1 MLVDVKP
8 RTNLQRLT
16 QSGPPKM
23 VHLSLLESLFDLALD
38 VAFFAKDVNGR
49 YLAVNTSL
57 ILRHGLERKN
67 DAIGKRP
74 CDICPGDLGRIPTEQ
89 DERVLRTGRAL
100 IAHLELQWQRPSEPV
115 WCLTSKLPMR
125 DDSGIIVGLIGFSQD
140 VRAPLDTTEIPEP
153 FAAAISEFEQDPSVE
168 FTPLLLAARSQMSS
182 QRIGR
187 LTKKVF
193 GLTPIQLIT
202 KTRITTASR
211 LLRETTRSVVDIAL
225 ACGYSDQS
233 AFTRAFRSATG
244 QTPLEHRRHQ

>member
-1 MLVDVKP
+1 
-8 RTNLQRLT
+8 
-16 QSGPPKM
+16 M

-38 VAFFAKDVNGR
+38 IAFFAKDVDGR
-49 YLAVNTSL
+49 YLTVNTSL
-57 ILRHGLERKN
+57 ILRHGIERKS
-67 DAIGKRP
+67 DVIGKRP

-125 DDSGIIVGLIGFSQD
+125 DDSGTIVGLIGFSQD
-140 VRAPLDTTEIPEP
+140 VRAPLNTTEIPER
-153 FAAAISEFEQDPSVE
+153 FAAVISEFEQNPSME
-168 FTPLLLAARSQMSS
+168 FTPLLLAARSQMSP

-202 KTRITTASR
+202 KTRISTASR
-211 LLRETTRSVVDIAL
+211 LLRETTRSLVDISL

-233 AFTRAFRSATG
+233 AFTRAFRSSTG
-244 QTPLEHRRHQ
+244 QTPLEHRRHK